1 MEKSHQEIIKE
12 IVAGLLEKLGF
23 EASVEVAFQEG
34 GLNVFFCK
42 VRVEKDQNFLIGQ
55 YGVNLAAVQH
65 LVRVM
70 LRKKTEERL
79 NVIVDVND
87 YFSEK
92 KVLLEKEA
100 EKAAAEAL
108 RDNIS
113 VALRP
118 MLPYERKIIHS
129 FLFENPKIVTESVGQ
144 GAERKIMVSPKP
156 ASDPAAA
163 GQTES
168 V

>member
-1 MEKSHQEIIKE
+1 MVKTHQEIIGE
-12 IVAGLLEKLGF
+12 TVLGLLQKLGF
-23 EASVEVAFQEG
+23 EAVVEVVPQEG
-34 GLNVFFCK
+34 ASGAFFCK
-42 VRVEKDQNFLIGQ
+42 ARVERDQNFLIGQ
-55 YGVNLAAVQH
+55 YGANLAAVQH

-92 KVLLEKEA
+92 KTLLEKEA
-100 EKAAAEAL
+100 GKAAEEAL

-129 FLFENPKIVTESVGQ
+129 FLFENPKIMTESVGQ
-144 GAERKIMVSPKP
+144 GDERKIMVSPKP
-156 ASDPAAA
+156 E
-163 GQTES
+163 GES
-168 V
+168 AEVA

>member
-1 MEKSHQEIIKE
+1 MAQTHQELIKE
-12 IVAGLLEKLGF
+12 IVEGLLQKLDF
-23 EASVEVAFQEG
+23 KAVVEVVAEEG
-34 GLNVFFCK
+34 LRDTFFCK
-42 VRVEKDQNFLIGQ
+42 ARVEQDQSFLIGQ

-87 YFSEK
+87 YFLEK

-113 VALRP
+113 IALRP

-129 FLFENPKIVTESVGQ
+129 FLFQNPKIMTESIGQ
-144 GAERKIMVSPKP
+144 GDERKIMVSPK
-156 ASDPAAA
+156 
-163 GQTES
+163 QTEAEP
-168 V
+168 VQEAI

>member
-1 MEKSHQEIIKE
+1 MEHAQSELIKK
-12 IVAGLLEKLGF
+12 IVEELILKLGF
-23 EASVEVAFQEG
+23 EAAVEVAPQE
-34 GLNVFFCK
+34 NIPNAFSCK
-42 VRVEKDQNFLIGQ
+42 VRVERDQNFLIGQ
-55 YGVNLAAVQH
+55 YGANLAAVQH

-70 LRKKTEERL
+70 LRKKTEERI

-92 KVLLEKEA
+92 KALLEKEA
-100 EKAAAEAL
+100 GKAAEEAL

-129 FLFENPKIVTESVGQ
+129 FLSENPKIMTESVGQ
-144 GAERKIMVSPKP
+144 GDERKIMVSPKP
-156 ASDPAAA
+156 MES
-163 GQTES
+163 ES
-168 V
+168 VAETV

>member
-1 MEKSHQEIIKE
+1 MEKTHQEIITE
-12 IVAGLLEKLGF
+12 TVTGLLEKLGF
-23 EASVEVAFQEG
+23 EASVEVIPQED
-34 GLNVFFCK
+34 VPHTFYCK
-42 VRVEKDQNFLIGQ
+42 ARVGHDQNFLIGQ

-65 LVRVM
+65 LVRAV
-70 LRKKTEERL
+70 LRKKIEERL

-92 KVLLEKEA
+92 RVLLEKEA

-118 MLPYERKIIHS
+118 MLSYERKIVHS
-129 FLFENPKIVTESVGQ
+129 FLFANPKIVTESVGL

-156 ASDPAAA
+156 ES
-163 GQTES
+163 GQQGGRLRKGL
-168 V
+168 